1 MEQVPPGT
9 IALRLNLDE
18 TSVCLFQGDAK
29 GHVFAN
35 KRQYPDGFV
44 QRAPRAKR
52 RCCLT
57 HVGLIC
63 DRPDLQPLL
72 PQVIIGNERTFPKA
86 SFAALQ
92 AACPPNVVLV
102 RQKSAWNDKFFAQV
116 LCTG

>member
-29 GHVFAN
+29 GNVFAN
-35 KRQYPDGFV
+35 KRQHPDGYA
-44 QRAPRAKR
+44 QRAPRSKR
-52 RCCLT
+52 RSCLT
-57 HVGLIC
+57 HVGIIC

-86 SFAALQ
+86 CFAEL
-92 AACPPNVVLV
+92 
-102 RQKSAWNDKFFAQV
+102 
-116 LCTG
+116 